1 MPALKQFHMRSIPI
15 IISIVLSSLMATGSF
30 AADIRSSLKAIHEIG
45 KEGAGNEAAMDAWQ
59 QLSQS
64 SVQDLPQLIL
74 GMNGG
79 SPLSNN
85 WIRLAVQTVIDRN
98 TRSETGSQSVPVI
111 EILAIL
117 SDRENSAATRTLAY
131 DVLSSANVEL
141 AQSLSR
147 EFAND
152 PALPLRRLTIAGLI
166 ERARNLKADGMNDQA
181 LAVFQQALASARDI
195 DQIESVVTELNAM
208 GQDQTVAQALGFLQD
223 WKIIGPFHNNNR
235 EGFEDIF
242 PPEKNIALN
251 SKYPGK
257 NGEVSWQE
265 FVSKDSYGKVDVNEA
280 IAALKEVT
288 AYAYREFDSPVEQV
302 AELRL
307 GCKNAWKIWFNG
319 EFIFGRDE
327 YHRGAQID
335 QYVFP
340 VTLKKGPNKILIKL
354 CQNEQTESWTRE
366 WEFQF
371 RICDPLG
378 TALAE
383 SSSK

>member
-1 MPALKQFHMRSIPI
+1 MRSIPI
-15 IISIVLSSLMATGSF
+15 ILLIVLSSLV
-30 AADIRSSLKAIHEIG
+30 AAVSPADDLRSSIDTIHRIG

-59 QLSQS
+59 HLSQS

-79 SPLSNN
+79 SPLSDN
-85 WIRLAVQTVIDRN
+85 WIRLAVQTVMDRN
-98 TRSETGSQSVPVI
+98 AKSMSGSSTVPVL
-111 EILAIL
+111 EILALL
-117 SDRENSAATRTLAY
+117 SDRENSTPARTLAY
-131 DVLSSANVEL
+131 DVLSSANPEL
-141 AQSLSR
+141 ARSLSR

-166 ERARNLKADGMNDQA
+166 DRARNHKAEGQNDQA
-181 LAVFQQALASARDI
+181 LVVFQQALTSARDI
-195 DQIESVVTELNAM
+195 DQIELVVTELNAM

-242 PPEKNIALN
+242 PPEKDISLN

-265 FVSKDSYGKVDVNEA
+265 FVSRDSYGKVDVNEA

-288 AYAYREFDSPVEQV
+288 AYAYREFESPVEQV

-340 VTLKKGPNKILIKL
+340 VTLKKGPNRILIKV